1 MIAKHATGVHHS
13 SLESVGLRAD
23 KDSWD
28 PECGVTNQNGQS
40 GTSTFP
46 GASCEL
52 SILPPGGVQVGK
64 AILAEGLG

>member
-1 MIAKHATGVHHS
+1 MITKHAAGVHHS
-13 SLESVGLRAD
+13 SLASVGLRAD

-28 PECGVTNQNGQS
+28 TECGATKQKGPS
-40 GTSTFP
+40 GKSTFP